1 MKLLKQQQQQQ
12 QQQQQFDND
21 VGLTVYWWRL
31 HIKCQSDNSKWFVIC
46 ELLHEFTWGLHYGM
60 VHQNG
65 HLCSN
70 FT

>member
-31 HIKCQSDNSKWFVIC
+31 HIKCQSDNSKWFV
-46 ELLHEFTWGLHYGM
+46 
-60 VHQNG
+60 
-65 HLCSN
+65 
-70 FT
+70 